1 MPVKNNATKLHNKMT
16 ERKQMPALD
25 LCEAAGAPAHRH
37 RPPPV
42 IHPASLLAQSA
53 ARRLLVAL
61 AATGA
66 LWLGVVWAISG
77 Q

>member
-1 MPVKNNATKLHNKMT
+1 MAH
-16 ERKQMPALD
+16 QD

-42 IHPASLLAQSA
+42 IQPASLLAQSA
-53 ARRLLVAL
+53 ARRLLVAA
-61 AATGA
+61 AATGL
-66 LWLGVVWAISG
+66 LWLGVMWALSS

>member
-1 MPVKNNATKLHNKMT
+1 MT
-16 ERKQMPALD
+16 DPKPIAAQD

-53 ARRLLVAL
+53 ARRMLVA
-61 AATGA
+61 AAAVGV
-66 LWLGVVWAISG
+66 LWLGVVWAIGG